1 MNGNDVLRRA
11 LLLLGYTDENG
22 EPDAAAAA
30 ALYKRG
36 LPLIDQLCADLSVA
50 ERGVAAAAV
59 TSLSQPLPLSEVAA
73 RSVLPYGVAML
84 FAASRGDGD
93 NQQLFAALY
102 TAKRRALHP
111 REQVQDRLPRGCDE

>member
-1 MNGNDVLRRA
+1 MTGGEVLRRA
-11 LLLLGYTDENG
+11 LLLLGYADSQG

-36 LPLIDQLCADLSVA
+36 VPLIDQLCADLSVV
-50 ERGVAAAAV
+50 ESGVAAPAV
-59 TSLSQPLPLSEVAA
+59 TSLSQPLPLSEVTA

-84 FAASRGDGD
+84 LAASRGDGD

-102 TAKRRALHP
+102 TAKRRGLRP
-111 REQVQDRLPRGCDE
+111 REQVQDRLPRGWEE